1 MTTINYNPV
10 SVSPN
15 QLLNIGYLIILL
27 TLLYLDIRPLAV
39 VALIILIIKAL
50 NLHCTTWTIQQDN
63 LIEKT
68 GILNVNTEE
77 VLLYRVKDIRLYEPL
92 LYRLVGLSQLTIITS
107 DYTNPSITLYGI
119 KNGEKLMN
127 IIRQLVAN
135 SRKVEGVKEID
146 IR

>member
-1 MTTINYNPV
+1 MTNINHNPV
-10 SVSPN
+10 SISPN
-15 QLLNIGYLIILL
+15 QLLNIGYLIVLL
-27 TLLYLDIRPLAV
+27 TLVHLDIRPLAV

-50 NLHCTTWTIQQDN
+50 NLYCTTWTIQQDN

-68 GILNVNTEE
+68 GILNVSTEE

-92 LYRLVGLSQLTIITS
+92 LYRLVGLSKLTIVTS
-107 DYTNPSITLYGI
+107 DYTNPSVVLYGI
-119 KNGEKLMN
+119 KNGEELMT

-135 SRKVEGVKEID
+135 SRKIEGVKEID

>member
-27 TLLYLDIRPLAV
+27 TLLYLDIRPLAL
-39 VALIILIIKAL
+39 VALLILIIKAL
-50 NLHCTTWTIQQDN
+50 DLYCTTWTIHQDN

-68 GILNVNTEE
+68 GILNVSTEE

-92 LYRLVGLSQLTIITS
+92 LYRLVGLSKLTIITS

>member
-1 MTTINYNPV
+1 MTNINYNPV
-10 SVSPN
+10 SISPN
-15 QLLNIGYLIILL
+15 QLLNIGYLSILL
-27 TLLYLDIRPLAV
+27 ALIYLDIRPLALL
-39 VALIILIIKAL
+39 ALIILILKAL
-50 NLHCTTWTIQQDN
+50 DLYCTTWTIHQDN

-92 LYRLVGLSQLTIITS
+92 LYRLVGLSKLTIITS
-107 DYTNPSITLYGI
+107 DYTNPSIVLYGI
-119 KNGEKLMN
+119 RNGEELMT

-135 SRKVEGVKEID
+135 SRKIEGVKKLD

>member
-1 MTTINYNPV
+1 MNHNPV
-10 SVSPN
+10 SISPN
-15 QLLNIGYLIILL
+15 QLLNIGYLIMLL
-27 TLLYLDIRPLAV
+27 TLLYLDIRPLAF

-50 NLHCTTWTIQQDN
+50 NLYCTTWTIQQDN

-68 GILNVNTEE
+68 GILNVSTEE

>member
-1 MTTINYNPV
+1 MTNINYNPV
-10 SVSPN
+10 SISPN
-15 QLLNIGYLIILL
+15 QLLNIGYLSILL
-27 TLLYLDIRPLAV
+27 ALIYLDIRPLALL
-39 VALIILIIKAL
+39 ALIILILKAL
-50 NLHCTTWTIQQDN
+50 DLYCTTWTIHQDN

-92 LYRLVGLSQLTIITS
+92 LYRLVGLSKLTIITS
-107 DYTNPSITLYGI
+107 DYTNPSIVLYGI
-119 KNGEKLMN
+119 RNGEELIG

-135 SRKVEGVKEID
+135 SRKIEGVKEID

>member
-1 MTTINYNPV
+1 MTNINYNPV
-10 SVSPN
+10 SISPN
-15 QLLNIGYLIILL
+15 QLLNIGYLLILMAL
-27 TLLYLDIRPLAV
+27 IYLDIRPLAL

-50 NLHCTTWTIQQDN
+50 DLYCTTWTIHQDN

-92 LYRLVGLSQLTIITS
+92 LYRLVGLSKLTIITS
-107 DYTNPSITLYGI
+107 DYTNPSIVLYGI
-119 KNGEKLMN
+119 RNGEELMT

-135 SRKVEGVKEID
+135 SRKIEGVKELD

>member
-1 MTTINYNPV
+1 MTNIDYNPV
-10 SVSPN
+10 SISPN
-15 QLLNIGYLIILL
+15 QLLNIGYLSILMAL
-27 TLLYLDIRPLAV
+27 IYLDIRPLAL

-50 NLHCTTWTIQQDN
+50 NLYCTTWTIHQNN

-92 LYRLVGLSQLTIITS
+92 LYRLVGLSKLTIITS
-107 DYTNPSITLYGI
+107 DYTNPSIVLYGI
-119 KNGEKLMN
+119 RNGEELMT

-135 SRKVEGVKEID
+135 SRKIEGVKELD

>member
-1 MTTINYNPV
+1 MTNINYNPV
-10 SVSPN
+10 SISPN
-15 QLLNIGYLIILL
+15 QLLNIGYLSILL
-27 TLLYLDIRPLAV
+27 ALIYLDIRPLALL
-39 VALIILIIKAL
+39 ALIILIIKAL
-50 NLHCTTWTIQQDN
+50 DLYCTTWTIHQDN

-77 VLLYRVKDIRLYEPL
+77 ILLYRVKDIRLYEPL

-107 DYTNPSITLYGI
+107 DYTNPSIILYGI
-119 KNGEKLMN
+119 KNGEELMT

-135 SRKVEGVKEID
+135 SRKIEGVKELD

>member
-1 MTTINYNPV
+1 MTNMNHNPV
-10 SVSPN
+10 SISPN
-15 QLLNIGYLIILL
+15 QLLNIGYLIMLL
-27 TLLYLDIRPLAV
+27 TLVYLDIRPLAV

-50 NLHCTTWTIQQDN
+50 NLYCTTWTIQQDN

-68 GILNVNTEE
+68 GILNVSTEE

-92 LYRLVGLSQLTIITS
+92 LYRLVGLSKLTIVTS
-107 DYTNPSITLYGI
+107 DYTNPSVVLYGI
-119 KNGEKLMN
+119 KNGEELIG

-135 SRKVEGVKEID
+135 SRKIEGVKEID

>member
-1 MTTINYNPV
+1 MTNINYNPV
-10 SVSPN
+10 SISPN
-15 QLLNIGYLIILL
+15 QLLNIGYLSILL
-27 TLLYLDIRPLAV
+27 ALIYLDIRPLAL

-50 NLHCTTWTIQQDN
+50 DLYCTTWTIHQDN

-107 DYTNPSITLYGI
+107 DYTNPSIILYGI
-119 KNGEKLMN
+119 KNGEELMT

-135 SRKVEGVKEID
+135 SRKIEGVKELD

>member
-27 TLLYLDIRPLAV
+27 TLLYLDIIPLAV

-50 NLHCTTWTIQQDN
+50 NLYCTTWTIQQDN

-68 GILNVNTEE
+68 GILNVSTEE

-92 LYRLVGLSQLTIITS
+92 LYRLVGLSKLTIITS
-107 DYTNPSITLYGI
+107 DYTNPSVVLYGI
-119 KNGEKLMN
+119 KNGEELMS

-135 SRKVEGVKEID
+135 SRKIEGVKEID

>member
-15 QLLNIGYLIILL
+15 QLLNIGYLIMLL
-27 TLLYLDIRPLAV
+27 TLVYLDIRPLAV

-50 NLHCTTWTIQQDN
+50 NLYCTTWTIQQDN

-68 GILNVNTEE
+68 GILNVSTEE

>member
-1 MTTINYNPV
+1 MTNINYNPV
-10 SVSPN
+10 SISPN
-15 QLLNIGYLIILL
+15 QLLNIGYLSILL
-27 TLLYLDIRPLAV
+27 ALIYLDIRPLAL

-50 NLHCTTWTIQQDN
+50 DLYCTTWTIHQDN

-107 DYTNPSITLYGI
+107 DYTNPSIVLYGI
-119 KNGEKLMN
+119 RNGEELMT

-135 SRKVEGVKEID
+135 SRKIEGVKELD

>member
-27 TLLYLDIRPLAV
+27 TLLYLDIRPLAI

-50 NLHCTTWTIQQDN
+50 NLYCTTWTIQQDN

-119 KNGEKLMN
+119 KNGEKLMK

>member
-27 TLLYLDIRPLAV
+27 TLLYLDIIPLAV

-50 NLHCTTWTIQQDN
+50 NLYCTTWTIHQDN

-68 GILNVNTEE
+68 GILNVSTEE

-107 DYTNPSITLYGI
+107 DYTNPSIVLYGI
-119 KNGEKLMN
+119 KNGEELMT

-135 SRKVEGVKEID
+135 SRKIEGVKEID

>member
-1 MTTINYNPV
+1 MTNINYNPV
-10 SVSPN
+10 SISPN
-15 QLLNIGYLIILL
+15 QLLNIGYLSILL
-27 TLLYLDIRPLAV
+27 ALIYLDIRPLAL

-50 NLHCTTWTIQQDN
+50 NLYCTTWTIHQNN

-107 DYTNPSITLYGI
+107 DYTNPSIILYGI
-119 KNGEKLMN
+119 KNGEELMT

-135 SRKVEGVKEID
+135 ARQSEGVKELD

>member
-1 MTTINYNPV
+1 MTNINYNPV
-10 SVSPN
+10 SISPN
-15 QLLNIGYLIILL
+15 QLLNIGYLSILL
-27 TLLYLDIRPLAV
+27 ALIYLDIRPLALL
-39 VALIILIIKAL
+39 ALIILIIKAL
-50 NLHCTTWTIQQDN
+50 DLYCTTWTIHQDN

-107 DYTNPSITLYGI
+107 DYTNPSIILYGI
-119 KNGEKLMN
+119 KNGEELMT

-135 SRKVEGVKEID
+135 SRKIEGVKKLD

>member
-1 MTTINYNPV
+1 MTNINHNPV
-10 SVSPN
+10 SISPN
-15 QLLNIGYLIILL
+15 QLLNIGYLIMLL
-27 TLLYLDIRPLAV
+27 TLVYLDIRPLAV

-50 NLHCTTWTIQQDN
+50 NLYCTTWTIQQDN

-68 GILNVNTEE
+68 GILNVSTEE

-92 LYRLVGLSQLTIITS
+92 LYRLVGLSKLTIITS
-107 DYTNPSITLYGI
+107 DYTNPSVVLYGI
-119 KNGEKLMN
+119 KNGEELIG

-135 SRKVEGVKEID
+135 SRKIEGVKEID

>member
-1 MTTINYNPV
+1 MNHNPV
-10 SVSPN
+10 SISPN
-15 QLLNIGYLIILL
+15 QLLNIGYLIMLL

-50 NLHCTTWTIQQDN
+50 NLYCTTWTIQQDN

-68 GILNVNTEE
+68 GILNVSTEE

-92 LYRLVGLSQLTIITS
+92 LYRLVGLSKLTIITS
-107 DYTNPSITLYGI
+107 DYTNPSVVLYGI
-119 KNGEKLMN
+119 KNGEELIG

-135 SRKVEGVKEID
+135 SRKIEGVKEID

>member
-1 MTTINYNPV
+1 MTNINYNPV

-15 QLLNIGYLIILL
+15 QLLNIGYLLILL
-27 TLLYLDIRPLAV
+27 ALIYLDIRPLAL

-50 NLHCTTWTIQQDN
+50 DLYCTTWTIHQNN

-77 VLLYRVKDIRLYEPL
+77 ILLYRVKDIRLYEPL
-92 LYRLVGLSQLTIITS
+92 LYRLVGLSKLTIITS
-107 DYTNPSITLYGI
+107 DYTNPSIVLYGI
-119 KNGEKLMN
+119 RNGEELMT

-135 SRKVEGVKEID
+135 SRKIEGVKELD

>member
-1 MTTINYNPV
+1 MTNINHNPV
-10 SVSPN
+10 SISPN
-15 QLLNIGYLIILL
+15 QLLNIGYLIMLL
-27 TLLYLDIRPLAV
+27 TLLYLDIRPLAF

-50 NLHCTTWTIQQDN
+50 NLYCTTWTIQQDN

-68 GILNVNTEE
+68 GILNVSTEE

>member
-27 TLLYLDIRPLAV
+27 TLLYLDIRPLAL
-39 VALIILIIKAL
+39 VALLILIIKAL
-50 NLHCTTWTIQQDN
+50 DLYCTTWTIHQDN

-68 GILNVNTEE
+68 GILNVSTEE

-107 DYTNPSITLYGI
+107 DYTNPSIVLYGI
-119 KNGEKLMN
+119 KNGEELMT

-135 SRKVEGVKEID
+135 SRKIEGVKEID

>member
-1 MTTINYNPV
+1 MTNINHNPV
-10 SVSPN
+10 SISPN

-50 NLHCTTWTIQQDN
+50 NLYCTTWTIQQDN

-68 GILNVNTEE
+68 GILNVSTEE

>member
-15 QLLNIGYLIILL
+15 QLLNIGYLIMLL
-27 TLLYLDIRPLAV
+27 TLVYLDIRPLAV

-50 NLHCTTWTIQQDN
+50 NLYCTTWTIQQDI

>member
-50 NLHCTTWTIQQDN
+50 NLYCTTWTIQQDN

-68 GILNVNTEE
+68 GILNVSTEE

-107 DYTNPSITLYGI
+107 DYTNPSIVLYGI
-119 KNGEKLMN
+119 KNGEELMT

>member
-1 MTTINYNPV
+1 MTNIDYNPV
-10 SVSPN
+10 SISPN
-15 QLLNIGYLIILL
+15 QLLNIGYLSILMAL
-27 TLLYLDIRPLAV
+27 IYLDIRPLAL

-50 NLHCTTWTIQQDN
+50 NLYCTTWTIHQDN

-92 LYRLVGLSQLTIITS
+92 LYRLVGLSKLTIITS
-107 DYTNPSITLYGI
+107 DYTNPSIVLYGI
-119 KNGEKLMN
+119 RNGEELMT

-135 SRKVEGVKEID
+135 SRKIEGVKELD

>member
-10 SVSPN
+10 SISPN
-15 QLLNIGYLIILL
+15 QFLNIGYLIILL

-50 NLHCTTWTIQQDN
+50 NLYCTTWTIQQEN

-68 GILNVNTEE
+68 GILNVSTEE

-92 LYRLVGLSQLTIITS
+92 LYRLVGLSKLTIIKS
-107 DYTNPSITLYGI
+107 DYTNPSVVLYGI
-119 KNGEKLMN
+119 KNGEELMT

-135 SRKVEGVKEID
+135 SRKIEGVKEID

>member
-50 NLHCTTWTIQQDN
+50 NLYCTTWTIHQDN

-68 GILNVNTEE
+68 GILNVSTEE

-107 DYTNPSITLYGI
+107 DYTNPSVVLYGI
-119 KNGEKLMN
+119 KNGEELMT

-135 SRKVEGVKEID
+135 SRKIEGVKEID

>member
-27 TLLYLDIRPLAV
+27 TLLYLDIIPLAV

-50 NLHCTTWTIQQDN
+50 NLYCTTWTIQQDN

-68 GILNVNTEE
+68 GILNVSTEE

-107 DYTNPSITLYGI
+107 DYTNPSIVLYGI
-119 KNGEKLMN
+119 KNGEELMT

-135 SRKVEGVKEID
+135 SRKIEGVKEID

>member
-27 TLLYLDIRPLAV
+27 TLLYLYIRPLAL
-39 VALIILIIKAL
+39 VALLILIIKAL
-50 NLHCTTWTIQQDN
+50 DLYCTTWTIHQDN

-68 GILNVNTEE
+68 GILNVSTEE

-92 LYRLVGLSQLTIITS
+92 LYRLVGLSKLTIITS
-107 DYTNPSITLYGI
+107 DYTNPSVVLYGI
-119 KNGEKLMN
+119 KNGEELMS

-135 SRKVEGVKEID
+135 SRKIEGVKEID

>member
-27 TLLYLDIRPLAV
+27 TLLYLDIRPLAL
-39 VALIILIIKAL
+39 VALLILIIKAL
-50 NLHCTTWTIQQDN
+50 DLYCTTWTIHQDN

-68 GILNVNTEE
+68 GILNVSTEE

-92 LYRLVGLSQLTIITS
+92 LYRLVGLSKLTIITS
-107 DYTNPSITLYGI
+107 DYTNPSIVLYGI
-119 KNGEKLMN
+119 KNGEELMT

-135 SRKVEGVKEID
+135 SRKIEGVKEID